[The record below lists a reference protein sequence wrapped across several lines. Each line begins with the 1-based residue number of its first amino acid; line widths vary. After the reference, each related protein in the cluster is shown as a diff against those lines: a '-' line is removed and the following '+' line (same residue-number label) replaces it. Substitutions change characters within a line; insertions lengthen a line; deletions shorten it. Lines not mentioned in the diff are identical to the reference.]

1 MEVELQ
7 QKLLSTRAELQAVQA
22 RMAAAEQRKKLLA
35 VTESHVKKEQNQDR
49 LWQAVGRTFVSV
61 STDQHEKD
69 TEEHAKEID
78 GQIEALKKKEV
89 YYATTL
95 EKMMLALKTSD

>member
-61 STDQHEKD
+61 STEQHEKD
-69 TEEHAKEID
+69 TEERAKEID
-78 GQIEALKKKEV
+78 EQIEALKKKEV